1 MNILGFNCFMHDAA
15 ASLLQDGRVACAV
28 AEERFA
34 RKKHVGEF
42 PAEAIRCALAAGG
55 ITPRE
60 LDHVTFFYKPWLGVG
75 RRILHALKNL
85 PHAADLLERRGGGW
99 LQFRNAEQTFRAEL
113 GLGADEGPKFHFLE
127 HHLAHAAST
136 FFGSRFEEAAIL
148 SVDGAG
154 EWATTLFAQG
164 AGSKIRKLGE
174 VYYPHSLGNVYSALT
189 QYLGFRP
196 NSGEGKVM
204 GLAPYGDP
212 GPFIEEFRKVI
223 RLIPE
228 GAFEIDL
235 SYFQHHLGKERRYSD
250 KMIEAFGPPREP
262 ESPMQKVYENVAAAL
277 QLRLEEAI
285 LHLARGLQ
293 RRTGLK
299 KLCMAGGVALNSVAN
314 GRILHETDFEEIFVQ
329 PAASDDGTSLGGAYF
344 LWTCVLGGRRP
355 EPMRHASLGPEFS
368 DAACRAAIAAAGL
381 QAESVDV
388 VPRAAALLA
397 GGKIVGWFQGRAEF
411 GPRALGNRSILTD
424 PRPAEMKDVLNARVK
439 RREGFRPFAPAVLA
453 ERRDE
458 YFDGG
463 YESPFMLLV
472 ENVRPAK
479 RAELRAVTHVDGTAR
494 VQDVERDANPRFYDL
509 IAAFGRLTGTP
520 VLLNTSFN
528 VRGEPI
534 VNTPQQAI
542 RGYLDMDMD
551 ALVLGDRLLCKE
563 NGSRGGS

>member
-1 MNILGFNCFMHDAA
+1 LNILGFNCFMHDAA
-15 ASLLQDGRVACAV
+15 ATLLQDGRIVCAV

-34 RKKHVGEF
+34 RKKHVGDF
-42 PAEAIRCALAAGG
+42 PLQAIRCALEAGG
-55 ITPRE
+55 IHARE

-75 RRILHALKNL
+75 RRVLHALKNL

-99 LQFRNAEQTFRAEL
+99 LKFRNAEQTFRTEL
-113 GLGADEGPKFHFLE
+113 GLAGEEGPKFHFLE

-136 FFGSRFEEAAIL
+136 FFGSRFDEAAIL

-164 AGSKIRKLGE
+164 SGRKIRKLGE
-174 VYYPHSLGNVYSALT
+174 VYYPHSLGNVYSAFT

-212 GPFIEEFRKVI
+212 SRFIDEFRRII

-235 SYFQHHLGKERRYSD
+235 AYFQHHLGKERRYGD
-250 KMIEAFGPPREP
+250 RVIESFGPAREP
-262 ESPMQKVYENVAAAL
+262 ESPMQKVYEDVAAAL

-299 KLCMAGGVALNSVAN
+299 RLCMAGGVALNSVAN
-314 GRILHETDFEEIFVQ
+314 GRILHETDFEEIFIQ

-344 LWTCVLGGRRP
+344 LWTCVLGGDRP
-355 EPMRHASLGPEFS
+355 APMRHASLGPEFS
-368 DAACRAAIAAAGL
+368 DAVCRAAIAAAGL
-381 QAESVDV
+381 HGESTDV
-388 VPRAAALLA
+388 VPRAAQLLA
-397 GGKIVGWFQGRAEF
+397 NGKIVGWFHGRAEF

-424 PRPAEMKDVLNARVK
+424 PRPAAMKDVLNARVK
-439 RREGFRPFAPAVLA
+439 RREGFRPFAPAVLV

-472 ENVRPAK
+472 ENVRAAK
-479 RAELRAVTHVDGTAR
+479 RGELGAVTHVDGTAR
-494 VQDVERDANPRFYDL
+494 VQDVERDCNPRFYDL
-509 IAAFGRLTGTP
+509 IAEFGRLTGTP

-534 VNTPQQAI
+534 VNTPAEAI

-563 NGSRGGS
+563 NGSRGGC